1 MLDFHTI
8 GVFLFL
14 TVFLGGGAAVL
25 TGRNFAGNW
34 RPASSIVLAGL
45 GIALGVR
52 FLHFALFEETLLT
65 LPGYL
70 TDAVVVIGLGL
81 LGYRW
86 RRAQQMA
93 SQYYWL
99 YERTGPLTWRPR
111 AADSANPEGQHEN
124 G

>member
-1 MLDFHTI
+1 MPDIHTI
-8 GVFLFL
+8 SVFLFL
-14 TVFLGGGAAVL
+14 TVFLGGGAALL

-34 RPASSIVLAGL
+34 RPVSSIVLAGA

-52 FLHFALFEETLLT
+52 FLHFALYWETLLT

-70 TDAVVVIGLGL
+70 ADAVVVIGLGL

-99 YERTGPLTWRPR
+99 YERTGPLTWRERTSSP
-111 AADSANPEGQHEN
+111 ATLEGQHEN